1 MSDLKLDS
9 AHSALLVM
17 DFQTAVVEGYAVD
30 QERLLAATDGV
41 ITAARRRG
49 IRVIYVVVSFR
60 PGFPEISPYNKVFS
74 ALKASGG
81 MAAEIHPRIAPAAD
95 EIIVAK
101 RRVSAFVGTDLDMI
115 LRSNGIHTLAM
126 CGVVTSGVV
135 LSTLCHA
142 ADSDYRVLVLRDCCS
157 DIDQSA
163 HTLLVEKVFP
173 RHATILTS
181 TELIHILK
189 G

>member
-1 MSDLKLDS
+1 MSDLKLDI

-30 QERLLAATDGV
+30 QDRLLAATGGV
-41 ITAARRRG
+41 IAAARRCG
-49 IRVIYVVVSFR
+49 MRVIYVVVAFR
-60 PGFPEISPYNKVFS
+60 TGFPEISPYNKVFS

-81 MAAEIHPRIAPAAD
+81 IAAEIHPRIAPAAG
-95 EIIVAK
+95 EITVAK
-101 RRVSAFVGTDLDMI
+101 RRVSAFMGTDLDMI
-115 LRSNGIHTLAM
+115 LRSNGIHTLVM

-142 ADSDYRVLVLRDCCS
+142 ADSDYRILVLRDCCS
-157 DIDQSA
+157 DVDQSV
-163 HTLLVEKVFP
+163 HDLLLENVFS
-173 RHATILTS
+173 RQAAIVS
-181 TELIHILK
+181 SVELIHVLK

>member
-1 MSDLKLDS
+1 MSDLKLDI
-9 AHSALLVM
+9 ARSALLVM

-30 QERLLAATDGV
+30 QDRLLAATEGV
-41 ITAARRRG
+41 IAAARHSG
-49 IRVIYVVVSFR
+49 LCVIYVVVAFR
-60 PGFPEISPYNKVFS
+60 AGFPEISPYNKVFS

-81 MAAEIHPRIAPAAD
+81 IAAEIHPRIAPDAG
-95 EIIVAK
+95 EIIVTK
-101 RRVSAFVGTDLDMI
+101 RRVSAFMGTDLDMI
-115 LRSNGIHTLAM
+115 LRSNGIRTLVL

-142 ADSDYRVLVLRDCCS
+142 ADSDYSVVVLRDCCS
-157 DIDQSA
+157 DFDPSA
-163 HTLLVEKVFP
+163 HALLVETVFP

-181 TELIHILK
+181 NELIDILK

>member
-1 MSDLKLDS
+1 MSDLKLDI

-17 DFQTAVVEGYAVD
+17 DFQTGVVEGYAVD
-30 QERLLAATDGV
+30 QDRLLAATDGV
-41 ITAARRRG
+41 IAAARHFG
-49 IRVIYVVVSFR
+49 MRVIYVVVAFR
-60 PGFPEISPYNKVFS
+60 TGFPEISPCNKVFS

-81 MAAEIHPRIAPAAD
+81 IAAEIHPRIAPAAD

-101 RRVSAFVGTDLDMI
+101 RRVSAFIGTDLDMI
-115 LRSNGIHTLAM
+115 LRSNGIHTLVM

-142 ADSDYRVLVLRDCCS
+142 ADSDYRLLVLHDCCS

-163 HTLLVEKVFP
+163 HALLVEKVFP

-181 TELIHILK
+181 IELIHILK